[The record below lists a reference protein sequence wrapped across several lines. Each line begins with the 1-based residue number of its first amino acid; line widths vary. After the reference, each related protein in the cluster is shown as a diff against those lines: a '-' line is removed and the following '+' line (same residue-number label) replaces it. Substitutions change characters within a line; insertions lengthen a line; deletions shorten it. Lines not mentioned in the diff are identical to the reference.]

1 MSCVILYI
9 FLTFHF
15 ILATKNLKL
24 WSIPRSSR
32 WRQSRVWKVDRH
44 PPLCT
49 SRGSPSWA
57 ARTQSPCPSPTL
69 WTTWAWTGP
78 QITSWSTSPL
88 WDVIIDG
95 ASNSVSRSISPTPRN
110 LDSHTRNITRRWAR
124 YPAIKHYRDRQ
135 DHYKPSKVLTLD
147 PVPPKSNKT
156 FNRPILSSY
165 LNDYLF
171 AFLCLLTTLLLRI
184 IGALRK

>member
-1 MSCVILYI
+1 MFRFADKDNDGKIRCLVTFYTY
-9 FLTFHF
+9 FLHL
-15 ILATKNLKL
+15 ISATKNLKL

-44 PPLCT
+44 PHQCT

-78 QITSWSTSPL
+78 QITSWSTSLL

-95 ASNSVSRSISPTPRN
+95 ASNSVSRSISPPSRN
-110 LDSHTRNITRRWAR
+110 LEPRTRNITRRWAR
-124 YPAIKHYRDRQ
+124 YPAITHYRDRPGPLQ
-135 DHYKPSKVLTLD
+135 TKFSFDARPSTSKEKQNL
-147 PVPPKSNKT
+147 
-156 FNRPILSSY
+156 
-165 LNDYLF
+165 
-171 AFLCLLTTLLLRI
+171 
-184 IGALRK
+184 